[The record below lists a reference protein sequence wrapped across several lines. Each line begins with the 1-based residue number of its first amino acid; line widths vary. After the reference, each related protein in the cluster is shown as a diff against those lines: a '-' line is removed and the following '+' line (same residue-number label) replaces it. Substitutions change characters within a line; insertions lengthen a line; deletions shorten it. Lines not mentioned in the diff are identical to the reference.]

1 MARRC
6 LAKFAPGGRRVGR
19 PISLCVRCFGGDRI
33 LDIEATET
41 RLKKILQVGSTTIT
55 LFSIW
60 LLTGVAFTVAIVAG
74 RAWLY
79 WHTPLMPNAGNV
91 LAILLGAVFGGFSA
105 RFASSMFNSRFGERD
120 PIIGAAVLARCVSY
134 TAFPYILTL
143 FRVWSTE

>member
-1 MARRC
+1 MWDDQF
-6 LAKFAPGGRRVGR
+6 LFVFAALVAIAYSILKQQKPG
-19 PISLCVRCFGGDRI
+19 S
-33 LDIEATET
+33 E
-41 RLKKILQVGSTTIT
+41 KILQVGSTTIT

>member
-1 MARRC
+1 
-6 LAKFAPGGRRVGR
+6 LKQQKPG
-19 PISLCVRCFGGDRI
+19 S
-33 LDIEATET
+33 E
-41 RLKKILQVGSTTIT
+41 KILQVGSTTIT

-74 RAWLY
+74 RAS
-79 WHTPLMPNAGNV
+79 LMPNAGNV